1 MASYDPQRNRVRS
14 RPPGDDEPAPV
25 DVLLGAPTPTTPPI
39 DTSSDLAAMA
49 PTDEPVTAH
58 SHTHGPDC
66 DHDHDPATGLD
77 VRVIVAGIAVV
88 VAAVAVMARRSR
100 RSR

>member
-14 RPPGDDEPAPV
+14 RAPGDDEPAPV

-66 DHDHDPATGLD
+66 DHEHDPATGLD
-77 VRVIVAGIAVV
+77 VRVFVAAGVAALAAVV
-88 VAAVAVMARRSR
+88 VLVRRSR